1 MQHKTNQLHKTMQS
15 LTEKIL
21 DKASILMGQYGI
33 SSVRMDDIAKEC
45 GISKRT
51 LYECIPDK
59 RTLVW
64 QCVLHKR
71 EQNEIETKT
80 LIYESS
86 NTLDALLHIYR
97 HMRQSMHLASG
108 VFFKDI
114 HRLYPD
120 IEKQF
125 SDIHKEQSKAFA
137 NFLQK
142 GVIERVFRDDINFLL
157 ASKAFLAQSS
167 SIMKELAIS
176 NEPKEIIRMVDIA
189 FVIFLRGIATIKGLE
204 IIDNFFKENNI

>member
-1 MQHKTNQLHKTMQS
+1 MQS
-15 LTEKIL
+15 LTDKIL
-21 DKASILMGQYGI
+21 DKTCLLMEQYGI

-71 EQNEIETKT
+71 EQNAVETKT

-97 HMRQSMHLASG
+97 HMRKGMSVASG

-120 IEKQF
+120 IEQQF
-125 SDIHKEQSKAFA
+125 NDIHKEQSKAFA

-142 GVIERVFRDDINFLL
+142 GVIEGVFRSDINFPL
-157 ASKAFLAQSS
+157 ASKAFIAQSS
-167 SIMKELAIS
+167 SIMKELVITS
-176 NEPKEIIRMVDIA
+176 EPKEFIRMVDIA
-189 FVIFLRGIATIKGLE
+189 FVIFLRGIATAKGLE
-204 IIDNFFKENNI
+204 IIDDFFKENNI